1 MSTNCLA
8 CGVSYDLVSIVLNIF
23 LSRGNIPISKTTSK
37 PRLAASSYLNS
48 APLVWSFKHGPL
60 EGEVD
65 LVEPVPAQCA
75 DLLAAGQVDVALIP
89 AIEYQR
95 IPDITLVP
103 EVCIAS
109 LQEVRSVILV
119 SRHADLNSIRSV
131 ALDESS
137 RTSAALVKIIFRE
150 FLGFEPQW
158 ISAPPN
164 PERMLAD
171 NDAALLIGD
180 PAMSFPREER
190 FTVFDMA
197 TLWRRYTDLGF
208 VFAMWAIASNAPDSA
223 HSIDFRGVRD
233 DGLSRIEEIIDF
245 YQPLLGLSR
254 VELKAYLRENIS
266 FALDNEL
273 SAGLELFYK
282 LAYQHE
288 LIPALKPLKL

>member
-1 MSTNCLA
+1 
-8 CGVSYDLVSIVLNIF
+8 
-23 LSRGNIPISKTTSK
+23 
-37 PRLAASSYLNS
+37 
-48 APLVWSFKHGPL
+48 
-60 EGEVD
+60 VD
-65 LVEPVPAQCA
+65 LVEPVPARCA
-75 DLLAAGQVDVALIP
+75 DLLAARQVEVALIP

-109 LQEVRSVILV
+109 RQEVRSVILV
-119 SRHADLNSIRSV
+119 SRLADLNSIRSV

-158 ISAPPN
+158 TAAPSN

-180 PAMSFPREER
+180 PAMTFPREDGLK
-190 FTVFDMA
+190 VFDMA
-197 TLWRRYTDLGF
+197 ALWRGYTNLGF
-208 VFAMWAIASNAPDSA
+208 VFAMWAIASDAPASA
-223 HSIDFRGVRD
+223 HSIDFREVRD
-233 DGLSRIEEIIDF
+233 DGLSRLEEIIDF
-245 YQPLLGLSR
+245 YRPRLGLSR
-254 VELKAYLRENIS
+254 VELQIYLRQNIS
-266 FALDNEL
+266 FVIDNEL
-273 SAGLELFYK
+273 RAGLELFYK